1 MSEKDLVAVLVL
13 DRLPRGIPTQ
23 GLLDT
28 YWCKELSDYIL
39 SMFLNLKLEEEYMIE
54 RVKEVTKNIWQEWM
68 RLEMTKALIEIL
80 KNVEASNSG
89 MYL

>member
-1 MSEKDLVAVLVL
+1 
-13 DRLPRGIPTQ
+13 
-23 GLLDT
+23 
-28 YWCKELSDYIL
+28 
-39 SMFLNLKLEEEYMIE
+39 MFLNLKLEEEYMIE